1 MASAA
6 GVFAAAAPSSASEL
20 AFPGAEGYG
29 AGATGWRG
37 GTLIA
42 VTSLAADGPGS
53 LRDCAERAGPRVCIF
68 RVAGTIRLREPI
80 MVQSSVYIAG
90 QTAPGDG
97 IQVRNNE
104 STHSPLIVKDAS
116 DVVVR
121 FLKLRPGPSRR
132 KSSTIDALTVEN
144 STRVYLGNLS
154 LMFASD
160 ETFAVHVSR
169 AVASDITLADSIL
182 AYSLDRSNHPDGKH
196 SKGALICSDTGEP
209 SENECGR
216 ISLIRNLFAHHRD
229 RNPDVKATSLGPVEI
244 VNNIFYNPIS
254 QFGEFYDLLGDAR
267 IAYVGNLA
275 LAGPSTNDRAAAAV
289 ELFDRVPGSDIA
301 IAAEG
306 NAARTCGG
314 GDSLPVLDPIAESLQ
329 SAQPIALTV
338 TPRPVADL
346 LGELPESVG
355 DVLPSGAHR
364 DRLDQ
369 RVLDD
374 LANCRGKVINR
385 PSDIDGWPDI
395 EAASALTDS
404 DGDLLPDKWEA
415 SRPSL
420 DPDRADDPWQDS
432 DGDGLSEIET
442 WLAELAGDI

>member
-6 GVFAAAAPSSASEL
+6 GVFAVAATSSASEL

-97 IQVRNNE
+97 IQIRNNE

-275 LAGPSTNDRAAAAV
+275 LAGPSTNARAAAAV

-314 GDSLPVLDPIAESLQ
+314 A
-329 SAQPIALTV
+329 TV
-338 TPRPVADL
+338 FPCSTPSR
-346 LGELPESVG
+346 
-355 DVLPSGAHR
+355 
-364 DRLDQ
+364 
-369 RVLDD
+369 
-374 LANCRGKVINR
+374 NR
-385 PSDIDGWPDI
+385 CKARSQ
-395 EAASALTDS
+395 L
-404 DGDLLPDKWEA
+404 
-415 SRPSL
+415 R
-420 DPDRADDPWQDS
+420 
-432 DGDGLSEIET
+432 
-442 WLAELAGDI
+442 